1 MSTSLPTLR
10 ADEEYQIASPAVLL
24 GDPTVSNGDNLLPID
39 AISSATISMN
49 PSKQM
54 ASDVGGHQQA
64 AAVFDRGVNPEIT
77 LEIDD
82 AQQRVIGAMM
92 TSAEIPNEEASITS
106 VDTSADEFTVGS
118 EVADYFATGDTFTVT
133 GSSGN
138 DGQYTVDTA
147 SNGSGS
153 ATIGVQESIDDGTAD
168 GKVIGITEGL
178 LFHNEIQKIDPPSLT
193 IIPRQKREN
202 AISRAGVFHIPA
214 VVDTDVSDFMWEDNE
229 GEDSQ
234 NPIEYTMTALRR
246 EYDQNGDPI
255 PEGAQM
261 AFSVP
266 PAELPSN
273 PLSWNFPSPYDAP

>member
-1 MSTSLPTLR
+1 MSISLPTLR
-10 ADEEYQIASPAVLL
+10 ADKEYQIAAPSILL
-24 GDPTVSNGDNLLPID
+24 GNPTVSNGDKLLPID

-54 ASDVGGHQQA
+54 ASDPGGHQQA
-64 AAVFDRGVNPEIT
+64 AAAFDRGVNPEIT

-92 TSAEIPNEEASITS
+92 TSAEIPNEEASITG
-106 VDTSADEFTVGS
+106 VDASADEFTVGS
-118 EVADYFATGDTFTVT
+118 EVAGFFATGDTFTVT

-138 DGQYTVDTA
+138 DGQYTVDSA

-168 GKVIGITEGL
+168 GNIIGITEGL

-193 IIPRQKREN
+193 IIPRQKRQN
-202 AISRAGVFHIPA
+202 ALTRAGVFHVPA
-214 VVDTDVSDFMWEDNE
+214 VVDTDVSDFMWEDSE
-229 GEDSQ
+229 GEDQQ
-234 NPIEYTMTALRR
+234 NAIEYTFKALRR

-255 PEGAQM
+255 PDGAQM

-266 PAELPSN
+266 PGELPGS
-273 PLSWNFPSPYDAP
+273 PLSWNFPAPYDAP